1 MSMISPLYP
10 DVRVDEPAL
19 AEAGYSAFVR
29 GQLLADR
36 VTVAMAATEL
46 PTETID
52 LFYRAAREF
61 TSYANVL
68 ATVRHWV
75 TVVSADS

>member
-1 MSMISPLYP
+1 MSMINPLYP
-10 DVRVDEPAL
+10 DVRVTEPAL
-19 AEAGYSAFVR
+19 AEAGYSLLVR

-52 LFYRAAREF
+52 VFYRSVREF
-61 TSYANVL
+61 TSYDNVL

-75 TVVSADS
+75 TVVSAGS